1 MAKVWV
7 TRSEPGAGLLASSLQ
22 EHGCTVL
29 VAPVIEISSYPSARI
44 EPGLGENSSP
54 EVVMVLSG
62 HAARAYISS
71 EFLAS
76 GRNSLHIAVG
86 AQTGAV
92 LESAGLTVAY
102 PAQATSE
109 GILAMP
115 VVLGLGKDSL
125 VWLMVGHGG
134 RKVLGEKLLA
144 QQCVVHK
151 FEFYKRIK
159 LQLNSLVPTDICVVV
174 LASAQAAR
182 YAGEQWF
189 EAKGSAAVCVVVPSA
204 RVAKIAL
211 EIGFNNVHNTNSTN
225 PAMVAQWVRTYL
237 SSTRSE

>member
-7 TRSEPGAGLLASSLQ
+7 TRSEPGASLLASSLRD
-22 EHGCTVL
+22 HGCAVL
-29 VAPVIEISSYPSARI
+29 LAPVIEISSYSSVLI
-44 EPGLGENSSP
+44 EPSLGRNSSP
-54 EVVMVLSG
+54 EAVMVLSG
-62 HAARAYISS
+62 HAARAYVSS
-71 EFLAS
+71 KFLAR
-76 GRNSLHIAVG
+76 GMNSLHIAVG

-102 PAQATSE
+102 PDQATSE

-115 VVLGLGKDSL
+115 VVLGLGSDSH

-134 RKVLGEKLLA
+134 RKVISEKLLA

-151 FEFYKRIK
+151 FEFYKRVE
-159 LQLNSLVPTDICVVV
+159 LQLSSLVPTDICVVV
-174 LASAQAAR
+174 LASAQGAR

-189 EAKGSAAVCVVVPSA
+189 RAKGSAGVCVVVPSA

-211 EIGFNNVHNTNSTN
+211 EIGFNNVHNTDSTN
-225 PAMVAQWVRTYL
+225 PAIVTQWVRTYL
-237 SSTRSE
+237 SSTKSE

>member
-7 TRSEPGAGLLASSLQ
+7 TRSEPGASLLANSLRD
-22 EHGCTVL
+22 HGCAVL
-29 VAPVIEISSYPSARI
+29 LAPVIEISNYSSPRI
-44 EPGLGENSSP
+44 EPGLGKNSSP
-54 EVVMVLSG
+54 EAVMVLSG

-71 EFLAS
+71 EFLAN
-76 GRNSLHIAVG
+76 GMNSLHIAVG

-102 PAQATSE
+102 PDQATSE

-115 VVLGLGKDSL
+115 VVLELSRNSS
-125 VWLMVGHGG
+125 VWLMAGQGG

-144 QQCVVHK
+144 QQCAVHK
-151 FEFYKRIK
+151 FEFYKRVE
-159 LQLNSLVPTDICVVV
+159 LQLKSLEPTDICVVV
-174 LASAQAAR
+174 LASAQGAR

-189 EAKGSAAVCVVVPSA
+189 EAKGSAGVCVVVPSA

-211 EIGFNNVHNTNSTN
+211 EIGFNNVHNTDSTD
-225 PAMVAQWVRTYL
+225 PAMVTQWVRTYL
-237 SSTRSE
+237 SSTKSE